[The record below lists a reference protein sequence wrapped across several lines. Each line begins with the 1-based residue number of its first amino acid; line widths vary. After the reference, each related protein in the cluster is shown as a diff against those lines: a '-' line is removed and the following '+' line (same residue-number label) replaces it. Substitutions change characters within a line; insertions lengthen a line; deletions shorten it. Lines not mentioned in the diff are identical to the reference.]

1 MNHLIHF
8 LSLILIFF
16 SIGLPAATQ
25 EGAFSSKGMV
35 VSRSSLASDAGL
47 EVMRQ
52 GGNAVDAAVA
62 TAFALAV
69 TYPSAGNLGGGGF
82 ALIRLPDGRIF
93 SLDHRE
99 TARMRLTEI
108 CI

>member
-8 LSLILIFF
+8 LSFVITFF
-16 SIGLPAATQ
+16 SIGLYAATQ

-82 ALIRLPDGRIF
+82 ALVRLP
-93 SLDHRE
+93 E
-99 TARMRLTEI
+99 
-108 CI
+108 